1 MKHALSL
8 SIDTV
13 NILATK
19 DHAPPLQQG
28 GYHAFLSITNPKLCF
43 EFWCTLA

>member
-19 DHAPPLQQG
+19 DHAPPQQG
-28 GYHAFLSITNPKLCF
+28 GCHAFLSITNPKLCF
-43 EFWCTLA
+43 EFCCTLA